1 MQHTPFMNITA
12 PKPQA
17 VTDPV
22 TLRECIAAAR
32 ETHKLDADDIAS
44 DMRRR
49 FRNDGYALVV
59 DLTLTDMVD
68 QVRVAVAN
76 DGFGLPHL
84 RWAPA
89 AETIQALVD
98 LGVSDETILKRAAE
112 ALR

>member
-1 MQHTPFMNITA
+1 MQHTPLMTITA
-12 PKPQA
+12 PRPRVA
-17 VTDPV
+17 SDPTSV
-22 TLRECIAAAR
+22 RECIAAAR
-32 ETHKLDADDIAS
+32 EVHKLDAEDIAS
-44 DMRRR
+44 AVRRH

-59 DLTLTDMVD
+59 DLTLSDMVD

-76 DGFGLPHL
+76 EGFGLPHL